1 MCEHIEQRLHEY
13 FYNGET
19 ELRLSHLVGVRQKH
33 NESIANYVRR
43 FRETRNK
50 YHSLTIVDK
59 DLTELAFAGLTL
71 VMQDKMDG

>member
-1 MCEHIEQRLHEY
+1 
-13 FYNGET
+13 
-19 ELRLSHLVGVRQKH
+19 VGVRQKH
-33 NESIANYVRR
+33 NESIVNYVRR
-43 FRETRNK
+43 FQETRNK